1 MHSFIG
7 TAFRARFAPLAF
19 IVLLATALTSPVLA
33 AGCRSNQ
40 AFEPWLAEFL
50 RDAQAAGISR
60 ATLEAARPYFVYDQ
74 AIVNRDRGQGVFAQ
88 SFLQFSDRMAAG
100 YRIEKGR
107 QLIKQH
113 GATFARAEKQYGVPP
128 YPITAFWGL
137 ETDFGANQGDLPTI
151 RSLTSL
157 AYDCRRSELFRDQ
170 LLHALLIVERGDLR
184 PDQMKGPFAGELGQM
199 QFLPS
204 HYVDYAV
211 DYDGD
216 GRRDLKGSA
225 ADAIGSA
232 AHFLSELG
240 WRRGEP
246 WLQEVRVSSRVPWDQ
261 ADLAIQHPRAQWSAW
276 GVTHADGRP
285 LANDNLKASL
295 LLPMGR
301 FGPAFLAYDNFNVL
315 LKWNQSLVYSTTAG
329 YLATR
334 IAGSPAVSRGER
346 DIPVLSAQ
354 QVFELQ
360 RLLAARGFS
369 PGKIDGKLGLESRAA
384 VKQAQLRLG
393 LPADSYPTPELIE
406 RLRR

>member
-1 MHSFIG
+1 MHSFIR
-7 TAFRARFAPLAF
+7 TAFA
-19 IVLLATALTSPVLA
+19 VLLAQALFVPILATPLFA
-33 AGCRSNQ
+33 AGCRDNQ
-40 AFEPWLAEFL
+40 AFEPWLAEFF

-74 AIVNRDRGQGVFAQ
+74 SIVNRDRGQGVFAQ

-100 YRIEKGR
+100 YRIDKGR
-107 QLIKQH
+107 QLIKKH
-113 GATFARAEKQYGVPP
+113 ADIFARAEKEYGVPP
-128 YPITAFWGL
+128 YPIAAFWGL

-170 LLHALLIVERGDLR
+170 LIHALLIIERGDLQ

-204 HYVDYAV
+204 HYYDYAV

-216 GRRDLKGSA
+216 GRRDLKGST
-225 ADAIGSA
+225 ADSIGSA

-240 WRRGEP
+240 WKRGEP

-261 ADLAIQHPRAQWSAW
+261 ADLAIQHPRSQWSAW
-276 GVTHADGRP
+276 GVTLADGRP
-285 LANDNLKASL
+285 LPNDGLQASL

-301 FGPAFLAYDNFNVL
+301 LGPAFLAYDNFQVL
-315 LKWNQSLVYSTTAG
+315 LKWNQSLVYTTTAG

-334 IAGSPAVSRGER
+334 IAGAPPINRGQ
-346 DIPVLSAQ
+346 DGNIPTLSAK
-354 QVFELQ
+354 QVLELQ
-360 RLLAARGFS
+360 KLLAARGFS
-369 PGKIDGKLGLESRAA
+369 PGKADGRLGLQSRAA
-384 VKQAQLRLG
+384 VKQAQMRLG

-406 RLRR
+406 LLGR